1 MADLLSPTTT
11 VREVFLKATSR
22 GDLVTARHL
31 LAIGADP
38 NWRSSNTSLLPDPSW
53 SSLHV
58 AACYE
63 NEELLDLLL
72 DQPAIE
78 VNMKTELQK
87 TPLMMACV
95 CGKTKSVKK
104 LLQVADIEV
113 NSEDQFGGTALHVAA
128 RYSFLSG
135 IVGCVQ
141 LLSQDP
147 RVDINHKDT
156 DGTTPLMSCLELA
169 RVEMAKILLANPK
182 VEVHTRNKEGKNAE
196 DIARLVFIV
205 LFNIYSPWIT
215 QLYLFFETL

>member
-22 GDLVTARHL
+22 GDLVTVRHL

-38 NWRSSNTSLLPDPSW
+38 NWRSNTW
-53 SSLHV
+53 SSLHN

-72 DQPAIE
+72 DQPGID
-78 VNMKTELQK
+78 VNIKTELQK
-87 TPLMMACV
+87 TPLMMACYI
-95 CGKTKSVKK
+95 GKTKSVKK
-104 LLQVADIEV
+104 LLQIVDLEV
-113 NSEDQFGGTALHVAA
+113 NSEDRFGATALHVAA
-128 RYSFLSG
+128 CASPLTD

-156 DGTTPLMSCLELA
+156 DGNTPLMYCLA
-169 RVEMAKILLANPK
+169 KDRVEMAKILLANPK

-205 LFNIYSPWIT
+205 LLNIFSFT
-215 QLYLFFETL
+215 YLLRYN